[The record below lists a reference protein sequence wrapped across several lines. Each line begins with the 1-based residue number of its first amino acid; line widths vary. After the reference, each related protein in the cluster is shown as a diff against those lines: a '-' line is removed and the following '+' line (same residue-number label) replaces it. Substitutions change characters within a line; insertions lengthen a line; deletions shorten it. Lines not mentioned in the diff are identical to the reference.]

1 MKPVFVFL
9 FPALLFA
16 CNDAPDKKSGGDT
29 TAIVRDSVPAQT
41 AVQPLDT
48 AASSMK
54 TDSVPAESVIAVVYY
69 NLSYCGGA
77 APSEEILKEKKKY
90 HLLTSS
96 SLLLK
101 NKTVSKEVKTDANGT
116 FTTDLP
122 SGQYDVYLTSGVN
135 PKIHSVKENDCENC
149 LTKPIAKADLDTRK
163 VGTIYFTFPCA
174 PGDKMRP

>member
-9 FPALLFA
+9 FSALLLA
-16 CNDAPDKKSGGDT
+16 CNDAPDKKSGNDT
-29 TAIVRDSVPAQT
+29 TAVVHDSVPDVS
-41 AVQPLDT
+41 AVQTPDT
-48 AASSMK
+48 AISATK
-54 TDSVPAESVIAVVYY
+54 TDSVPVESVIAVVYY

-77 APSEEILKEKKKY
+77 APSEEVLKQTRQF

-96 SLLLK
+96 TLLLK

-122 SGQYDVYLTSGVN
+122 SGQYDVYLTNGVN

-163 VGTIYFTFPCA
+163 VGTIYITFPCA
-174 PGDKMRP
+174 PGDKTRP